1 MAWNIP
7 GKNNDDR
14 GSGRDGGNDDRR
26 QNPWPPRRNNSG
38 GGRGR
43 GGGGGPF
50 DGILDQ
56 LRRMFGG
63 GPGGGSP
70 LRWIGIGLVLW
81 LAFNCFVLVGEQDRG
96 VVLRFG
102 KFARVMQP
110 GPNFKAPWPIES
122 VTTINTTG
130 VRTFS
135 NSLPVLTRDENIVTV
150 SFNVQYRISD
160 PEMYLFGSRD
170 ADRVLEQVAQSAVRE
185 QIGRANL
192 DSALNARGPLS
203 AAAATSLQASLE
215 TYRTG
220 LIVTELSLQ
229 DARPPEEV
237 KPAFDEVNSAQQM
250 NERLVNEARAY
261 AARIVPEARGQA
273 QRVRTTAEGYKTAAV
288 AGATGDAQR
297 FSLLVDEYK
306 KAPEVTRKRL
316 WLDTV
321 QEVLAENRTVVGG
334 DGRQLIYV
342 PMEGQ
347 GGGSQPPLLTPDLV
361 SPQGSSGSESGPV
374 VPAASSNLP
383 RPPRDGA
390 TR

>member
-14 GSGRDGGNDDRR
+14 GSGRDGGGGRR
-26 QNPWPPRRNNSG
+26 QNPWPPRRSG

-43 GGGGGPF
+43 GPF
-50 DGILDQ
+50 DGVLDQ
-56 LRRMFGG
+56 LRGLFGG
-63 GPGGGSP
+63 GTGGGNP
-70 LRWIGIGLVLW
+70 LRWIGIALALW

-110 GPNFKAPWPIES
+110 GPNFKLPWPIES
-122 VTTINTTG
+122 VTKINTTG

-135 NSLPVLTRDENIVTV
+135 NALPVLTRDENIVTV

-160 PEMYLFGSRD
+160 PQMYLFGSRD

-273 QRVRTTAEGYKTAAV
+273 QRVRTTAEGYKAASV
-288 AGATGDAQR
+288 ANATGDAQR
-297 FSLLVDEYK
+297 FSLLVEEYK

-316 WLDTV
+316 WLETV
-321 QEVLAENRTVVGG
+321 EQVLAENRTVVGG
-334 DGRQLIYV
+334 DGQQLIYV
-342 PMEGQ
+342 PMAGQ
-347 GGGSQPPLLTPDLV
+347 GTGAQQQPLLTPDMV
-361 SPQGSSGSESGPV
+361 TPSSDARREAEPV

-383 RPPRDGA
+383 RPPREGA

>member
-14 GSGRDGGNDDRR
+14 GSGRDDQRK
-26 QNPWPPRRNNSG
+26 NPWPPRRSG
-38 GGRGR
+38 GNGRGR
-43 GGGGGPF
+43 GGGPF

-56 LRRMFGG
+56 LRGMFGG
-63 GPGGGSP
+63 GGGNP
-70 LRWIGIGLVLW
+70 LRWIGIALVLW
-81 LAFNCFVLVGEQDRG
+81 LAFNCFVLVGEQERG

-110 GPNFKAPWPIES
+110 GPNFKAPWPVES
-122 VTTINTTG
+122 VTKLNTTG

-160 PEMYLFGSRD
+160 PQMYLFGSRD

-185 QIGRANL
+185 QIGRSNL

-203 AAAATSLQASLE
+203 AAAATSLQGSLDA
-215 TYRTG
+215 YRTG
-220 LIVTELSLQ
+220 LVVTELSLQ
-229 DARPPEEV
+229 DARPPEQV

-261 AARIVPEARGQA
+261 AAKIVPEARGQA
-273 QRVRTTAEGYKTAAV
+273 ARVRTTAEGYKTAAI
-288 AGATGDAQR
+288 ARATGDAQR
-297 FSLLVDEYK
+297 FTLQVDEYRN
-306 KAPEVTRKRL
+306 APEVTRKRL
-316 WLDTV
+316 WLETV
-321 QEVLAENRTVVGG
+321 EQVLADNRKVVGG

-342 PMEGQ
+342 PMAGQ
-347 GGGSQPPLLTPDLV
+347 GAGTAPPLLTPELV
-361 SPQGSSGSESGPV
+361 SPTVNATTNGE
-374 VPAASSNLP
+374 PAASRLP
-383 RPPRDGA
+383 RPTREGA